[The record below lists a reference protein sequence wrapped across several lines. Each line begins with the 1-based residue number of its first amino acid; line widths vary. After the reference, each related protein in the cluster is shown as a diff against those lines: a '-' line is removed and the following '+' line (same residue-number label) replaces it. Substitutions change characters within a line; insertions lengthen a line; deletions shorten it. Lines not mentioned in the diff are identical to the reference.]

1 MSTAQIT
8 LVLGLGESGLAMAR
22 WLARVGGALRVAD
35 SRSQP
40 PGVDR
45 LRGEVPEAE
54 IVTGPFEL
62 GLLDGVDRIAISPG
76 VDPRQTLVQMARQ
89 RGIPVVGEMDLLVQA
104 LEALGVR
111 EQTKIIA
118 ITGTNG
124 KTTTTTLAGEM
135 VQACGVD
142 GVVAGN
148 ISPAALDVL
157 MDRQAAGQAL
167 PAVWVL
173 ELSSFQLE
181 TSPALDAVS
190 ATVLNVTDDH
200 LDRYD
205 GLDDYAS
212 TKAAVFQGNGVQ
224 VLNREDAR
232 VAAMALPGRRV
243 FTFGVDV
250 PAGADD
256 FGVVQAADG
265 EWLAR
270 GAERLLPRSE
280 LKLAGSHNVANGLAA
295 LALCEAAGLPRPA
308 LLAALKTFRGLPHR
322 VEQVAERDDGV
333 TYYDDSKGTNVGA
346 TVAALEGL
354 HRKVVLIVGGD
365 GKGQDFS
372 PLKDAFSRYARAVVL
387 IGRDARTIEAAV
399 VGCGVPLI
407 HAVDMDAA
415 VLDADARAEAGD
427 VVLLSPACASL
438 DMFRNYAHRAQV
450 FIDAVKRLPGVRAV

>member
-1 MSTAQIT
+1 MSTAQLT

-22 WLARVGGALRVAD
+22 WLAGQGAALRVAD
-35 SRSQP
+35 SRAVP
-40 PGVDR
+40 PGVER
-45 LRGEVPEAE
+45 LRGEVPAAE

-62 GLLDGVDRIAISPG
+62 TLLNGVDRIAISPG
-76 VDPRQTLVQMARQ
+76 IDPRQPLVQIARQ

-104 LEALGVR
+104 LETLGVR
-111 EQTKIIA
+111 EQTKIVA

-135 VQACGVD
+135 VRACGVD

-157 MDRQAAGQAL
+157 MGRQAAGQAL

-181 TSPALDAVS
+181 TSPALEAVS

-212 TKAAVFQGNGVQ
+212 TKAAVFRGNGVQ

-243 FTFGVDV
+243 FTFGVDA

-256 FGVVQAADG
+256 FGMVQAADG
-265 EWLAR
+265 EWLVR
-270 GAERLLPRSE
+270 GAERLLARSE
-280 LKLAGSHNVANGLAA
+280 LKLAGSHNVANALAA

-308 LLAALKTFRGLPHR
+308 LVAALKAFRGLPHR
-322 VEQVAERDDGV
+322 VEQVAERSDSV

-354 HRKVVLIVGGD
+354 RRKVVLIVGGD

-407 HAVDMDAA
+407 HAADMDAA
-415 VLDADARAEAGD
+415 VLEADARAETGD

>member
-1 MSTAQIT
+1 
-8 LVLGLGESGLAMAR
+8 
-22 WLARVGGALRVAD
+22 
-35 SRSQP
+35 
-40 PGVDR
+40 
-45 LRGEVPEAE
+45 
-54 IVTGPFEL
+54 
-62 GLLDGVDRIAISPG
+62 
-76 VDPRQTLVQMARQ
+76 
-89 RGIPVVGEMDLLVQA
+89 
-104 LEALGVR
+104 
-111 EQTKIIA
+111 
-118 ITGTNG
+118 
-124 KTTTTTLAGEM
+124 
-135 VQACGVD
+135 
-142 GVVAGN
+142 
-148 ISPAALDVL
+148 
-157 MDRQAAGQAL
+157 
-167 PAVWVL
+167 VL

>member
-1 MSTAQIT
+1 MSTSELT

-22 WLARVGGALRVAD
+22 WLAGQGVALRVAD
-35 SRSQP
+35 SRAVP

-45 LRGEVPEAE
+45 LRAEVPAAE
-54 IVTGPFEL
+54 LVSGPFEL
-62 GLLDGVDRIAISPG
+62 ALLDGVGRIAISPG
-76 VDPRQTLVQMARQ
+76 VDPRQPLVVTARQ

-135 VQACGVD
+135 VRACGVD

-157 MDRQAAGQAL
+157 MERQAAGQVL

-181 TSPALDAVS
+181 TAPALGAVS

-205 GLDDYAS
+205 GLDDYAA
-212 TKAAVFQGNGVQ
+212 TKAAVFQGAGVQ

-232 VAAMALPGRRV
+232 VAAMARPGRRV
-243 FTFGVDV
+243 FTFGVDAPTGV
-250 PAGADD
+250 DD

-265 EWLAR
+265 EWLMR
-270 GAERLLPRSE
+270 GAERLLARSE
-280 LKLAGSHNVANGLAA
+280 LQLAGSHNVANALAA
-295 LALCEAAGLPRPA
+295 LALGEAAGLPRHS
-308 LLAALKTFRGLPHR
+308 LVAALKAFRGLPHR
-322 VEQVAERDDGV
+322 VELVAERDDGV

-354 HRKVVLIVGGD
+354 RRKVVLIVGGD

-399 VGCGVPLI
+399 AGCGVPLL
-407 HAVDMDAA
+407 HAADMDVA
-415 VLDADARAEAGD
+415 VLEANARAEAGD